1 MTNSGWD
8 IGFSYLNKNMNYIQI
23 NKSQIKWIK
32 TQTKWKYN
40 RINKVFEIPVQ
51 LDEKIGS
58 ETTRG

>member
-8 IGFSYLNKNMNYIQI
+8 MGFSYLNKNMNYIQI

-40 RINKVFEIPVQ
+40 RINKVFKIPVQ
-51 LDEKIGS
+51 LDE
-58 ETTRG
+58 

>member
-23 NKSQIKWIK
+23 NKSQMKWIK

-40 RINKVFEIPVQ
+40 HINKVFKIPVQ
-51 LDEKIGS
+51 LDE
-58 ETTRG
+58 